1 MNTPT
6 LNDFTAHRRPIIA
19 GENCIYLLDQTLLP
33 HAVEILTVSD
43 GDAAAHAIRS
53 MQIRGAPLIG
63 AVAAFG
69 LALYLARGEDSRSS
83 PGDSLRSQKNS
94 ANATLIDGYNTL
106 TATRP
111 TAINL
116 LWALRRVRAA
126 IEPLPEHQRAAKA
139 WREALAILAEDIDQN
154 ERIGHYGLE
163 KLLTHQR
170 PDRPLQVMTH
180 CNAGWLATGGEGTA
194 ISPIYA
200 AHEAGVP
207 IHVWVSETRPRNQ
220 GLLTEWELRQA
231 GIPHTFI
238 ADNAAGLLLRQDMID
253 AVIVGADRIAANGDV
268 ANKIGTYLKAL
279 ACADNGVPFYVA
291 APGST
296 FDFACPEGAAIPIE
310 ERDGEEVRVVS
321 GAAGKTQ
328 ILPDAVTVSNYGF
341 DVTPSY
347 LVAGI
352 ATERGVLAANGEAL
366 RSAYP
371 ERTA

>member
-1 MNTPT
+1 MSTPIPT
-6 LNDFTAHRRPIIA
+6 LHDFTRHRRPIIA
-19 GENCIYLLDQTLLP
+19 GDACIYLLDQTLLP
-33 HAVEILTVSD
+33 HGIDVLTVAD

-69 LALYLARGEDSRSS
+69 LALNLRKTAGDAALEDAFNMLA
-83 PGDSLRSQKNS
+83 
-94 ANATLIDGYNTL
+94 
-106 TATRP
+106 ATRP

-126 IEPLPEHQRAAKA
+126 IQPLPTNERFARAWA
-139 WREALAILAEDIDQN
+139 EALAILDEDIAQNRAIGQHGLNAFRSLAKQDQ
-154 ERIGHYGLE
+154 
-163 KLLTHQR
+163 
-170 PDRPLQVMTH
+170 PLQIMTH

-194 ISPIYA
+194 LAPIYA
-200 AHEAGVP
+200 AHDAGVP

-231 GIPHTFI
+231 GVPHTFM
-238 ADNAAGLLLRQDMID
+238 ADNAAGLLLRQNQID

-296 FDFACPEGAAIPIE
+296 FDFECPNGSAIPIE
-310 ERDGEEVRVVS
+310 ERDGAEVRVIAADTG
-321 GAAGKTQ
+321 GAR
-328 ILPDAVTVSNYGF
+328 ILPEAVAVSNYGF
-341 DVTPSY
+341 DVTPAR
-347 LVAGI
+347 LVKGI
-352 ATERGVLAANGEAL
+352 FTERGALLAQREAL
-366 RSAYP
+366 HHAYP
-371 ERTA
+371 DRH

>member
-1 MNTPT
+1 MTTPT
-6 LNDFTAHRRPIIA
+6 SAPTLHDFTAHRRPIIA
-19 GENCIYLLDQTLLP
+19 GDACIHLLDQTRLP
-33 HAVEILTVSD
+33 HVVEILTVRD

-69 LALYLARGEDSRSS
+69 LALNL
-83 PGDSLRSQKNS
+83 QKNQDD
-94 ANATLIDGYNTL
+94 ATLAAAFTTL
-106 TATRP
+106 AATRP

-116 LWALRRVRAA
+116 LWALQRVRAVV
-126 IEPLPEHQRAAKA
+126 EPLPEAQRAARA
-139 WREALAILAEDIDQN
+139 WREALAILDEDIAQN
-154 ERIGHYGLE
+154 RAIGQCGLAA
-163 KLLTHQR
+163 LQRHQR
-170 PDRPLQVMTH
+170 TDRPLQIMTH

-200 AHEAGVP
+200 AQEAGVP

-238 ADNAAGLLLRQDMID
+238 ADNAAGLLLRQGMID

-279 ACADNGVPFYVA
+279 ACADNNVPFYVA

-310 ERDGEEVRVVS
+310 QRDGEEVRIVL
-321 GAAGKTQ
+321 GAQGNAQ
-328 ILPDAVTVSNYGF
+328 ILPDAVAVSNYGF
-341 DVTPSY
+341 DVTPAR

-352 ATERGVLAANGEAL
+352 ATERGVIAANPASL
-366 RSAYP
+366 AKTFA
-371 ERTA
+371 ERLG

>member
-6 LNDFTAHRRPIIA
+6 LTDFTAHRRPIIA
-19 GENCIYLLDQTLLP
+19 GDRCIFLLDQTLLP
-33 HAVEILTVSD
+33 HANEVLTVSD
-43 GDAAAHAIRS
+43 GASAAFAIQS

-69 LALYLARGEDSRSS
+69 LAFYL
-83 PGDSLRSQKNS
+83 QKNPD
-94 ANATLIDGYNTL
+94 NATLEAAYGTL
-106 TATRP
+106 AATRP

-116 LWALRRVRAA
+116 LWALHRVRAVVGRLSPAERSARAWQEA
-126 IEPLPEHQRAAKA
+126 I
-139 WREALAILAEDIDQN
+139 AILHEDVDQN
-154 ERIGHYGLE
+154 ERIGHFGLE
-163 KLLTHQR
+163 ALLKHQR
-170 PDRPLQVMTH
+170 PDRPLQIMTH

-200 AHEAGVP
+200 AHDADVP

-231 GIPHTFI
+231 GIPHTYL
-238 ADNAAGLLLRQDMID
+238 ADNAAGLLLRQDKID

-296 FDFACPEGAAIPIE
+296 FDFACQSGELIPIE
-310 ERDGEEVRVVS
+310 EREGDEVRKVS
-321 GAAGKTQ
+321 GQTGMTQ
-328 ILPDAVTVSNYGF
+328 LLPNDVQVCNFGF
-341 DVTPSY
+341 DVTPAY
-347 LVAGI
+347 LVTGI
-352 ATERGVLAANGEAL
+352 ATERGVIKPSTEALAAVF
-366 RSAYP
+366 P
-371 ERTA
+371 ERVV